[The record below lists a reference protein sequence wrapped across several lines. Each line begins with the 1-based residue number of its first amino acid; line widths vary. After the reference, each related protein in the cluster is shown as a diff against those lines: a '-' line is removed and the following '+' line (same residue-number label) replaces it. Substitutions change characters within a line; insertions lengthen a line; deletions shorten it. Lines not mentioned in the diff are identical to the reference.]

1 MSAGSM
7 NCVEL
12 VYISVCTH
20 IQGDY
25 AIYPLLYFPYF
36 ISCGDHSVSALDF
49 FTSAI
54 EEGGLDGSVTL
65 VAPLVA
71 TGFPFYP
78 KSSSGSHSFFCFSV
92 FGLTQLWSL
101 VGSSRKTI
109 TGISTRSSGEEV
121 SLKNKTG

>member
-54 EEGGLDGSVTL
+54 EEGGLDGWGICNSRGTTCRHRVPFLPKEFKWFAFFLLLLCFWFNPIVEFGGFLPKNNNRNKHEKQWGRSV
-65 VAPLVA
+65 
-71 TGFPFYP
+71 
-78 KSSSGSHSFFCFSV
+78 S
-92 FGLTQLWSL
+92 
-101 VGSSRKTI
+101 
-109 TGISTRSSGEEV
+109 EE
-121 SLKNKTG
+121 